1 MPLLELNFFC
11 HQRNEL
17 PMAQVRTFFPTPL
30 LFFASFLRFFPNTS
44 FLTLL
49 DFLAFS
55 RHSCRECSGFFL
67 APLSWQF
74 FLASLSWLFWRRI
87 LALTT
92 HPLGADVW
100 EPIRVVDHETEH
112 NKSSMSGKESGSHT
126 TKQDLNLNSLGWLCW
141 INWVPLISERL
152 RYECTRCCQ
161 GMILGCWLRRAWC
174 RF

>member
-74 FLASLSWLFWRRI
+74 FLASLSWLFWRHI

-112 NKSSMSGKESGSHT
+112 NSVISSSNIYLGFRQIKKSTEPWWADKSCRSR
-126 TKQDLNLNSLGWLCW
+126 
-141 INWVPLISERL
+141 NW
-152 RYECTRCCQ
+152 
-161 GMILGCWLRRAWC
+161 A
-174 RF
+174 